1 MVLWLLLFTLITSA
15 YLPSRMLVLYDG
27 PEAAS
32 KDLQLILTGA
42 RIASRSMRMD
52 DPKFKLPKLVL
63 DGVPQ
68 YSHIAIIGRGN
79 HLTAE
84 NYGEILKYV
93 EGTLDPYSSKLT
105 EDERM
110 ILPTSNNDRW
120 TTLMKYPT
128 EYIYKDVFEPLPGA
142 SIAIFTDAHACQRL
156 LNLLKNLGMKTIR
169 STSSEMGVLK
179 LSTTLKEKLS
189 RGEQSGCD
197 IIGDVN
203 YKPLK
208 QPLSDILSFTPS
220 FLSDVQR
227 AHEIFIFES
236 TSREMTAGL
245 VWQGL
250 ENNARVVAI
259 GFLGALADTTM
270 MMSNV
275 SSEQYF
281 KEWNAREG
289 TNRSMYE
296 YSTLPEGSIQAFY
309 QLSRWF
315 GFAKCMLRVSIL
327 DARPV
332 QDPSGCDNT
341 VPAQHGEARG
351 NTVVVEGNLVHYIVK
366 IEELI
371 NNTLW
376 RPYVPKKITVRLD
389 ELVMNNAR
397 RHPEDY
403 GLFPSETRQIKKQ
416 ISALSR
422 GLYSRCLQSARK
434 DLINQTQNITMT
446 DTFSSIYTDIQ
457 LHESIMGPLI
467 SMNLALLDE
476 KKGLFDLV
484 IVPDLVRS
492 YHMRLDYNV
501 PGYNRIKLIHH
512 LHVNMDRTDAFYKHY
527 ADWPLFVGLG
537 CVLLLAMYAGILL
550 LTHKETHKEE
560 KEE

>member
-1 MVLWLLLFTLITSA
+1 MSA
-15 YLPSRMLVLYDG
+15 YLPSRMLILYDG
-27 PEAAS
+27 PEMAS
-32 KDLQLILTGA
+32 KDLQSILTGS
-42 RIASRSMRMD
+42 RITARSMRMD
-52 DPKFKLPKLVL
+52 DPKFKLPRLVF

-68 YSHIAIIGRGN
+68 YSHIAIIGRGE

-84 NYGEILKYV
+84 NYNELLKYV
-93 EGTLDPYSSKLT
+93 EGTLDPRSSKLT

-110 ILPTSNNDRW
+110 ILPKSSTDRW
-120 TTLMKYPT
+120 TTPMKYPT
-128 EYIYKDVFEPLPGA
+128 EYIYQEVFEPLPGA

-156 LNLLKNLGMKTIR
+156 INLLKNLGMKASK

-179 LSTTLKEKLS
+179 LNTSMKERLS

-197 IIGDVN
+197 IIGDVD

-208 QPLSDILSFTPS
+208 QSLSDVLSFTPN
-220 FLSDVQR
+220 FLSDVQK
-227 AHEIFIFES
+227 AHEIFTFES
-236 TSREMTAGL
+236 SSRELTAGI

-270 MMSNV
+270 MVSSA

-289 TNRSMYE
+289 TNRNMYE
-296 YSTLPEGSIQAFY
+296 YTTLPVDSIQTFY

-327 DARPV
+327 DAYPV

-341 VPAQHGEARG
+341 VPARHGETRG
-351 NTVVVEGNLVHYIVK
+351 NTAVVEGNLVHYIVK
-366 IEELI
+366 IEELV
-371 NNTLW
+371 NNTIW
-376 RPYVPKKITVRLD
+376 RPYVPKKTAVRLN
-389 ELVMNNAR
+389 ELVANNAR
-397 RHPEDY
+397 RYPKDY
-403 GLFPSETRQIKKQ
+403 GLSPSETIQIKKQ
-416 ISALSR
+416 ISALSS
-422 GLYSRCLQSARK
+422 GLYDRCLQAARK
-434 DLINQTQNITMT
+434 D
-446 DTFSSIYTDIQ
+446 FSSKTRNISATDVTSPIYTDIQ
-457 LHESIMGPLI
+457 LHESIMGSLV

-492 YHMRLDYNV
+492 YHLRLDYNA
-501 PGYNRIKLIHH
+501 PGYNRIKLMYH

-527 ADWPLFVGLG
+527 ADWPLFAGLSS
-537 CVLLLAMYAGILL
+537 VLLLAVYAGVLL